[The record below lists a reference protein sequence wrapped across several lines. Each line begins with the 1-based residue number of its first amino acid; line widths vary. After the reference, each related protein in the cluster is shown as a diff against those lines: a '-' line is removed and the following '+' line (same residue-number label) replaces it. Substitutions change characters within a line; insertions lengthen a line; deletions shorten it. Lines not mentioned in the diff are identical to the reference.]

1 MNEKKLRVVVL
12 ISGRGSNLQ
21 SLIDRSASDLPAEIV
36 GVISNRR
43 DAAGLARADKA
54 NIPTVVVDHTGFE
67 SRATFESALQAAID
81 EFDPQ
86 LIVLAGFMR
95 RLEKD
100 FVAPYVGRMINIHPS
115 LLPAFR
121 GLDTHERALEAGVEQ
136 HGCSVHFVTEEVDGG
151 PIIAQMRVPVEDG
164 DDPETLAARVLTRE
178 HELLPAVVHWFA
190 EGRLRMTDNRVELD
204 GTTLMAPALLE
215 MEAQQ

>member
-1 MNEKKLRVVVL
+1 MNKKQLRVVVL

-21 SLIDRSASDLPAEIV
+21 RLIDRSASDLPAEIV
-36 GVISNRR
+36 GVISNRP
-43 DAAGLARADKA
+43 DAAGLARAEKA
-54 NIPTVVVDHTGFE
+54 GIPTVVVDHTGFE
-67 SRATFESALQAAID
+67 SRATFESALQVAID
-81 EFDPQ
+81 EFHPQ

-95 RLEKD
+95 KLEED

-136 HGCSVHFVTEEVDGG
+136 HGCSVHFVTEDLDGG
-151 PIIAQMRVPVEDG
+151 PVIAQMRVLIENG
-164 DDPETLAARVLTRE
+164 DNPETLAARVLRHE

-190 EGRLRMTDNRVELD
+190 EGRLRMTDRGVELD
-204 GTTLMAPALLE
+204 GTKLMAPALLE
-215 MEAQQ
+215 MAPTE